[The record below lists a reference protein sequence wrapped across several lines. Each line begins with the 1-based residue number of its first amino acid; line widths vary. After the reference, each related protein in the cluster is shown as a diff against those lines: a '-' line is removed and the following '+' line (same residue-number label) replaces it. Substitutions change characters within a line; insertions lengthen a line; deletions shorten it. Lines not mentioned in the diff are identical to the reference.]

1 MSEHRKF
8 KAVLV
13 ACQDG
18 RLGKTN
24 AEWLQKL
31 REGGEVDTI
40 LVAGGIQELVF
51 WYDGNLILRF
61 IAWFLGLFG
70 IYVSSVIRGLEVSV
84 RLHGIREIYFQQHED
99 CGAVGGSSAFD
110 GESEELEYHRDL
122 MVRAEQIVLR
132 RFSDPGL
139 VLLVR
144 FKYARKL
151 HGESWTIIGLNTQ

>member
-1 MSEHRKF
+1 VEGAMSDHGNF
-8 KAVLV
+8 KIAVI

-24 AEWLQKL
+24 AEWFQKL

-70 IYVSSVIRGLEVSV
+70 IYVSSVMRGARGFGAATRHQGDLLSATRGL
-84 RLHGIREIYFQQHED
+84 R
-99 CGAVGGSSAFD
+99 GS
-110 GESEELEYHRDL
+110 R
-122 MVRAEQIVLR
+122 
-132 RFSDPGL
+132 
-139 VLLVR
+139 
-144 FKYARKL
+144 RKL
-151 HGESWTIIGLNTQ
+151 GFQR